1 MLQINKQLTA
11 TLAALILIMVLVA
24 AGCGSQ
30 DNNDQVLVTK
40 SDPVAEENVLTIE
53 GSGVVG
59 TTRLTLQQIQGMQ
72 LDIIQDDYFA
82 LNNWGT
88 KQYFSFKGMSL
99 WQLLSKAGVKDTAQ
113 QVVITSEDGYSI
125 TYTIADVKREDYI
138 DETNPE
144 KKYKMII
151 AWEENGQAY
160 DPTQYPFRLV
170 MGQKE
175 PGDVNKQNWVAKVK
189 TIKVD

>member
-1 MLQINKQLTA
+1 LIKMNKQLAMTV
-11 TLAALILIMVLVA
+11 VLVLMIA
-24 AGCGSQ
+24 ILLAGCDGQ
-30 DNNDQVLVTK
+30 NNDQEPVK
-40 SDPVAEENVLTIE
+40 EADPLAEENVLTIE
-53 GSGVVG
+53 GSGVAK
-59 TTRLTLQQIQGMQ
+59 TTQLTLQEIQGMQ
-72 LDIIQDDYFA
+72 IDIIEDEYFA

-88 KQYFSFKGMSL
+88 KQYFSFKGVSL

-125 TYTIADVKREDYI
+125 TYIIADVKREDYI

-151 AWEENGQAY
+151 AWEENGQVY
-160 DPTQYPFRLV
+160 DPARYPFRLV

-175 PGDVNKQNWVAKVK
+175 PGDINKQNWVAKVK